1 MRADVD
7 PAILLGIAGDLQQQA
22 PLVLVVVDANPTPG
36 GIAGAEDAPESID
49 HANQIQ
55 RGIACAG
62 RRLAEAESVNLLHAA
77 ESGESLACVRGMIQA
92 VKRGQPEI
100 ALLAGRGVDAILP
113 AAVIAAIPAALRQTV
128 GPSQGL

>member
-49 HANQIQ
+49 HADQIQ

-62 RRLAEAESVNLLHAA
+62 RRLAETKSVNLLHAA
-77 ESGESLACVRGMIQA
+77 ESGEGLACVRGMIQA
-92 VKRGQPEI
+92 VERSQPEI
-100 ALLAGRGVDAILP
+100 ALFAGCGVEAVLAAPGVAGGS
-113 AAVIAAIPAALRQTV
+113 AARWRAL
-128 GPSQGL
+128 